1 MPKRS
6 SRGKQGPED
15 VNEIAFRVAREAM
28 GVKRAEWEDGKN
40 PAAVAL
46 GKLGGLKGG
55 KARAAKL
62 TAEQRRRI
70 AQNAARARW
79 LRR

>member
-28 GVKRAEWEDGKN
+28 GEAPQQAEREKN

-46 GKLGGLKGG
+46 GKLGGAKGG

-62 TAEQRRRI
+62 TAEQRSEI
-70 AQNAARARW
+70 AKKAAMARW
-79 LRR
+79 SR

>member
-15 VNEIAFRVAREAM
+15 ANEIAFRVTQEAT
-28 GVKRAEWEDGKN
+28 GEAPQEKPSEKN

-46 GKLGGLKGG
+46 GKLGGGQGRESKGSEALCRG
-55 KARAAKL
+55 KVRGC
-62 TAEQRRRI
+62 
-70 AQNAARARW
+70 
-79 LRR
+79 